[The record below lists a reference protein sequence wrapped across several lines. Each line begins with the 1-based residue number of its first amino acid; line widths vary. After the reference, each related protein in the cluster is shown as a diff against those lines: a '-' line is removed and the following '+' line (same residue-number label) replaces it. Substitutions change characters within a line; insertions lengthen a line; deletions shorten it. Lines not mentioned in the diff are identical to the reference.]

1 MPSVSTVLVEP
12 LLVEAGP
19 RAVPRGEKCLR
30 IFGLLAAVGCALA
43 LSSVPTTM
51 GSVGWQHSTEPAI
64 TMMQPARVSQP
75 VRPARLWPALAGA
88 ASSWRGNQEQS
99 QVETPGHH
107 MQVTPSRQVQAHAF
121 KGGSGSPFQN
131 LVGKKQ
137 IDQSTIIGPSYNF
150 CLGSAAITAAL
161 VGVQAPIPF
170 PLFFGALSL
179 LTGVQSGRV
188 RFAFDRNAMEV
199 LLEDKEG
206 EIKQSGDNFETGT
219 QNRWNY
225 KTFTRWNFVPSESIP
240 IFVYFY
246 ETETKGGDEEQFHLF
261 PVIMDAKQL
270 ATTMKEKIGVDKMK

>member
-1 MPSVSTVLVEP
+1 MPGVPTVLVEP

-75 VRPARLWPALAGA
+75 VRPARLSPALAGA

-99 QVETPGHH
+99 RG
-107 MQVTPSRQVQAHAF
+107 QVQAHAF
-121 KGGSGSPFQN
+121 KGGGGSPFQN

-137 IDQSTIIGPSYNF
+137 IEQSTIIGPSYNF

-188 RFAFDRNAMEV
+188 RFAFDRTALEV
-199 LLEDKEG
+199 LVEDKEG